1 MTDKKSK
8 ELVYKAGIKA
18 EILEFFQLNE
28 DTSWSLNQVHKAFAI
43 RDRNTKDLF
52 GILVEELHKEKKLIR
67 QKDGNYIADNI
78 TEFVEGRIDH
88 VNVRFAFV
96 IVEGREGDV
105 LINAR
110 DLNGAIDGDI
120 VKVLV
125 SSKKRK
131 ATERA
136 EGEVLEIIRRGRN
149 EIVGSIQILP
159 NYAFVVPNAKKI
171 YGDIFIHRTDLQDA
185 QNGDKVIVR
194 ITKFAEGEL
203 KMEGFVS
210 QVLGKAG
217 ENNTEMHAILAEF
230 GLPIHFPEQIEDE
243 ADEISTKISSEEIKK
258 RCDFRKITTF
268 TIDPVDAKD
277 FDDALS
283 FEYLENGN
291 YEVGIH
297 IADVTHYVTPE
308 SLLEQEAFHRA
319 TSVYLVDRVVP
330 MLPEKLSNGLCSLR
344 PNEDKLTF
352 SAVFEITPEAKIVKE
367 WFGRTIIHSD
377 KRFSYEEAQE
387 SINSY
392 QSGGE
397 PLLVNSEQSSGK
409 LLSVSSEV
417 SLPKNIHILGDNV
430 ALVENIEEL
439 KVNDSDNQI
448 LTEEPKKKGRKKKVE
463 ILEEFIEGIPLAES
477 QEPKA
482 KSQKPY
488 ETELNILNNLAH
500 KLRDERF
507 AKGAVN
513 FETVEVKFDLDENGK
528 PVGVYQKIRVD
539 SHKLIEEFM
548 LLANKKVAE
557 FVFNRRQKEP
567 RNTMVYRIHEA
578 PDPERLKTFSTFA
591 KRFGYNVDTETSKI
605 SNSLNELMHDVE
617 GKPEQNILENL
628 AIRTMSKARYSTD
641 PIGHFGLA
649 FPFYSHF
656 TSPIRRYPDMMAHR
670 MLQHYLDGGE
680 PLERAAW
687 EQRCKHSSEQEK
699 MAAEAERASIKYKQV
714 EFMSLMDGEKVW
726 DGIISGV
733 TEFGIFVEITE
744 TASEGLV
751 RMVDLKDDFYDFDRE
766 NYRIVG
772 QRNGKVF
779 TFGDKLQVKV
789 KECNLSRRSMDL
801 TLVGNGSD
809 RIRKDKRSFE
819 RGGDSRRNP
828 KDLRKDSRGGKGG
841 AKRSGGDTGGKKRR

>member
-1 MTDKKSK
+1 MTNKKQTK
-8 ELVYKAGIKA
+8 EQAYKAGIKA
-18 EILEFFQLNE
+18 EILDFFQLNE
-28 DTSWSLNQVHKAFAI
+28 DSAWSLNQVHKAFAI
-43 RDRNTKDLF
+43 RDRNTKELF
-52 GILVEELHKEKKLIR
+52 GVLVDELHKEKKLIR
-67 QKDGNYIADNI
+67 QQDGNYIADTI

-96 IVEGREGDV
+96 VVEGRESDV

-110 DLNGAIDGDI
+110 DMNGAIDGDT

-125 SSKKRK
+125 SAKRK
-131 ATERA
+131 KGSVRD
-136 EGEVLEIIRRGRN
+136 EGEVVEIISRGRA
-149 EIVGSIQILP
+149 EMVGSIEILP
-159 NYAFVVPNAKKI
+159 NYAFVVPNSKKI
-171 YGDIFIHRTDLQDA
+171 YGDIFIHRTDLKDA
-185 QNGDKVIVR
+185 NNGDKVIVK
-194 ITKFAEGEL
+194 ITKWAEGER
-203 KMEGFVS
+203 KMEGIITE
-210 QVLGKAG
+210 VLGKAG

-230 GLPIHFPEQIEDE
+230 GLPIRFPEQIEKE
-243 ADEISTKISSEEIKK
+243 ADNISTKISAAEIKK
-258 RCDFRKITTF
+258 RRDFRKTLTF

-308 SLLEQEAFHRA
+308 SLLEQEAYHRA

-377 KRFSYEEAQE
+377 KRFTYEEAQE
-387 SINSY
+387 IIAPPAPR
-392 QSGGE
+392 GGASE
-397 PLLVNSEQSSGK
+397 TKSDSKSDEKVPPLGAEGA
-409 LLSVSSEV
+409 LS
-417 SLPKNIHILGDNV
+417 
-430 ALVENIEEL
+430 
-439 KVNDSDNQI
+439 
-448 LTEEPKKKGRKKKVE
+448 
-463 ILEEFIEGIPLAES
+463 
-477 QEPKA
+477 
-482 KSQKPY
+482 
-488 ETELNILNNLAH
+488 ILNNLAH

-513 FETVEVKFDLDENGK
+513 FETVEVKFNLDENGK
-528 PVGVYQKIRVD
+528 PLGVYQKVRVD

-557 FVFNRRQKEP
+557 YVFNLRKSDP

-578 PDPERLKTFSTFA
+578 PDPEKLKNFSTFA
-591 KRFGYNVDTETSKI
+591 KRFGYDLDTEVSRI
-605 SNSLNELMHDVE
+605 SNSLNALMHDVE

-641 PIGHFGLA
+641 AIGHFGLA

-670 MLQHYLDGGE
+670 MLQHYLDGGD

-714 EFMSLMDGEKVW
+714 EYMSLMDDDRVW

-733 TEFGIFVEITE
+733 ADFGIFVEITE
-744 TASEGLV
+744 TASEGMI
-751 RMVDLKDDFYDFDRE
+751 RMADLKDDFYDFDRE

-789 KECNLSRRSMDL
+789 KECNLARRSMDL
-801 TLVGNGSD
+801 TLVGGSD
-809 RIRKDKRSFE
+809 RVRKEKRGFE
-819 RGGDSRRNP
+819 KRRTKANP
-828 KDLRKDSRGGKGG
+828 RDTRKDSRGSKGSS
-841 AKRSGGDTGGKKRR
+841 KRGDVGRKKRR

>member
-1 MTDKKSK
+1 MTNKQTK
-8 ELVYKAGIKA
+8 EKAYKAGIKA
-18 EILEFFQLNE
+18 EILDFFQLNE
-28 DTSWSLNQVHKAFAI
+28 ETPWSLNQVHKAFAI
-43 RDRNTKDLF
+43 RDRNTKELF
-52 GILVEELHKEKKLIR
+52 GVLVDELHKEKKLIR
-67 QKDGNYIADNI
+67 QKDGNYIADTI

-110 DLNGAIDGDI
+110 DMNGAIDGDT

-125 SSKKRK
+125 SPKRK
-131 ATERA
+131 KGSVRD
-136 EGEVLEIIRRGRN
+136 EGEVLEIISRGRN
-149 EIVGSIQILP
+149 EMVGSIQILP
-159 NYAFVVPNAKKI
+159 NYAFVVPNSKKI
-171 YGDIFIHRTDLQDA
+171 YGDIFIHRTDLKDA
-185 QNGDKVIVR
+185 QNGDKVIVK
-194 ITKFAEGEL
+194 ITKWAEGER
-203 KMEGFVS
+203 KMEGIITE
-210 QVLGKAG
+210 VLGKAG

-230 GLPIHFPEQIEDE
+230 GLPIRFPEQIEKE
-243 ADEISTKISSEEIKK
+243 ADNISTKIPAAEIKK
-258 RCDFRKITTF
+258 RHDFRKTLTF

-291 YEVGIH
+291 YEVGVH

-377 KRFSYEEAQE
+377 KRFSYEEAQ
-387 SINSY
+387 SVI
-392 QSGGE
+392 GIGE
-397 PLLVNSEQSSGK
+397 LGNKGLGTGELGIGNQEVGEIVSEK
-409 LLSVSSEV
+409 
-417 SLPKNIHILGDNV
+417 
-430 ALVENIEEL
+430 
-439 KVNDSDNQI
+439 
-448 LTEEPKKKGRKKKVE
+448 PKKKKSTKIDKE
-463 ILEEFIEGIPLAES
+463 DSANSQSLIPQS
-477 QEPKA
+477 PIPNYQN
-482 KSQKPY
+482 
-488 ETELNILNNLAH
+488 ELTILNNLAH

-513 FETVEVKFDLDENGK
+513 FETVEVKFNLDENGK
-528 PVGVYQKIRVD
+528 PLGVYQKVRVD

-557 FVFNRRQKEP
+557 YVFNLRQKEP

-578 PDPERLKTFSTFA
+578 PDPEKLKNFSTFA
-591 KRFGYNVDTETSKI
+591 KRFGYDVDTESSRI
-605 SNSLNELMHDVE
+605 SNSLNALMHDVE

-670 MLQHYLDGGE
+670 MLQHYLDGGD

-714 EFMSLMDGEKVW
+714 EYMSLMDDDRVW

-733 TEFGIFVEITE
+733 ADFGIFVEITE
-744 TASEGLV
+744 TASEGMI
-751 RMVDLKDDFYDFDRE
+751 RMADLKDDFYDFDRE

-789 KECNLSRRSMDL
+789 KECNLARRSMDL
-801 TLVGNGSD
+801 LLVGGSD
-809 RIRKDKRSFE
+809 RVRKEKRGFE
-819 RGGDSRRNP
+819 RSRDSRKNP

-841 AKRSGGDTGGKKRR
+841 AKRGDTGRKKRR

>member
-1 MTDKKSK
+1 MTDKQTK
-8 ELVYKAGIKA
+8 EKAYKAGIKA
-18 EILEFFQLNE
+18 EILDFFQLNE
-28 DTSWSLNQVHKAFAI
+28 ETPWSLNQVHKAFAI
-43 RDRNTKDLF
+43 RDRNTKELF
-52 GILVEELHKEKKLIR
+52 GVLVDELHKEKKLIR
-67 QKDGNYIADNI
+67 QKDGNYIADTI

-96 IVEGREGDV
+96 VVEGREGDV

-110 DLNGAIDGDI
+110 DMNGAIDGDT

-125 SSKKRK
+125 SAKKRK

-136 EGEVLEIIRRGRN
+136 EGEVIEIIKRGRI
-149 EIVGSIQILP
+149 ELVGSIQILP
-159 NYAFVVPNAKKI
+159 NYAFVVPNSKKI

-194 ITKFAEGEL
+194 ITKFAEEDR

-217 ENNTEMHAILAEF
+217 ENTTEMHAILAEF
-230 GLPIHFPEQIEDE
+230 GLPIHFPEHIEDE

-258 RCDFRKITTF
+258 RRDFRKTLTF

-297 IADVTHYVTPE
+297 IADVTHYVRPE

-377 KRFSYEEAQE
+377 KRFSYEEAQ
-387 SINSY
+387 SVI
-392 QSGGE
+392 GIGE
-397 PLLVNSEQSSGK
+397 LGNKGLGTGELEISNQDVTEITSEK
-409 LLSVSSEV
+409 
-417 SLPKNIHILGDNV
+417 
-430 ALVENIEEL
+430 
-439 KVNDSDNQI
+439 
-448 LTEEPKKKGRKKKVE
+448 PKKKKSTKIDKE
-463 ILEEFIEGIPLAES
+463 DSANSQSLIPQS
-477 QEPKA
+477 PIPNYQN
-482 KSQKPY
+482 
-488 ETELNILNNLAH
+488 ELTTLNNLAH
-500 KLRDERF
+500 KLREVRF

-513 FETVEVKFDLDENGK
+513 FETVEVKFNLDENGK
-528 PVGVYQKIRVD
+528 PLGVYQKVRVD

-557 FVFNRRQKEP
+557 YVFNLRQKEP

-578 PDPERLKTFSTFA
+578 PNPEKLKTFSTFA
-591 KRFGYNVDTETSKI
+591 KRFGYDVDTESSRI
-605 SNSLNELMHDVE
+605 SNSLNALMHDVE

-670 MLQHYLDGGE
+670 MLQHYLDGGD

-714 EFMSLMDGEKVW
+714 EYMSLMDEDRVW

-733 TEFGIFVEITE
+733 ADFGIFVEITE
-744 TASEGLV
+744 TASEGMI
-751 RMVDLKDDFYDFDRE
+751 RMADLKDDFYDFDRE

-789 KECNLSRRSMDL
+789 KECNLARRSMDL
-801 TLVGNGSD
+801 LLVGGSD
-809 RIRKDKRSFE
+809 KVRKDKRGFE
-819 RGGDSRRNP
+819 RSKDSRRNP

-841 AKRSGGDTGGKKRR
+841 AKRGDTGRTKRR

>member
-1 MTDKKSK
+1 MTDKKNK
-8 ELVYKAGIKA
+8 EQIYKERVKA

-28 DTSWSLNQVHKAFAI
+28 DKPWSLNQIHKAFAI

-52 GILVEELHKEKKLIR
+52 GVLVEELRKDKKLIR
-67 QKDGNYIADNI
+67 TTDGHYMLDTT

-96 IVEGREGDV
+96 IVEGREGDI

-125 SSKKRK
+125 WAKKK
-131 ATERA
+131 KGSDRA
-136 EGEVLEIIRRGRN
+136 EGEVVEIISRGRA
-149 EIVGSIQILP
+149 ELVGSIEILP
-159 NYAFVVPNAKKI
+159 NYAFVVPNSKKI
-171 YGDIFIHRTDLQDA
+171 FGDIFIHRSELKDA
-185 QNGDKVIVR
+185 QHGDKVIVK
-194 ITKFAEGEL
+194 ITKWAEGER
-203 KMEGFVS
+203 KMEGFITE
-210 QVLGKAG
+210 VLGKAG

-230 GLPIHFPEQIEDE
+230 GLPIHFPEQIEKE
-243 ADEISTKISSEEIKK
+243 ADKIDIHISKEEIQK
-258 RCDFRKITTF
+258 RRDFRKITTF

-283 FEYLENGN
+283 FEFLENGN

-308 SLLEQEAFHRA
+308 SLLEQEAFQRA

-387 SINSY
+387 SINSLLETND
-392 QSGGE
+392 QSLE
-397 PLLVNSEQSSGK
+397 
-409 LLSVSSEV
+409 
-417 SLPKNIHILGDNV
+417 KNTVVGDVHILGDNV
-430 ALVENIEEL
+430 DLVDNIEEL

-448 LTEEPKKKGRKKKVE
+448 VTEEPKKKGRKKKVE
-463 ILEEFIEGIPLAES
+463 VLEETIE
-477 QEPKA
+477 QTPKA
-482 KSQKPY
+482 ESQKPY

-513 FETVEVKFDLDENGK
+513 FETVEVKFNLDENGK
-528 PVGVYQKIRVD
+528 PLGVYQKIRVD

-557 FVFNRRQKEP
+557 YVFNLRQKEP

-578 PDPERLKTFSTFA
+578 PDPEKLKNFSTFA

-605 SNSLNELMHDVE
+605 SNSLNTLMHDVE

-628 AIRTMSKARYSTD
+628 AIRTMSKARYSTS

-670 MLQHYLDGGE
+670 MLQHYLDAGE
-680 PLERAAW
+680 VLEPAPW

-714 EFMSLMDGEKVW
+714 EYMSMMDSDRVW

-733 TEFGIFVEITE
+733 AEFGIFVEITE
-744 TASEGLV
+744 TASEGMI

-779 TFGDKLQVKV
+779 TFGDKLQVRV

-801 TLVGNGSD
+801 TLVGVSD
-809 RIRKDKRSFE
+809 KIRKEKRGFE
-819 RGGDSRRNP
+819 KNRDSRRNP
-828 KDLRKDSRGGKGG
+828 RDARKDSKGG
-841 AKRSGGDTGGKKRR
+841 AKRGGDTGRKRR

>member
-28 DTSWSLNQVHKAFAI
+28 DSPWSLNQVHKAFAI

-52 GILVEELHKEKKLIR
+52 GVLVEELHKEKKLIR

-96 IVEGREGDV
+96 VVEGREGDV

-131 ATERA
+131 ATDRA
-136 EGEVLEIIRRGRN
+136 EGEVIEIIRRGRN
-149 EIVGSIQILP
+149 ELVGSIEILP
-159 NYAFVVPNAKKI
+159 NYAFVVPNSKKI
-171 YGDIFIHRTDLQDA
+171 YGDIFIHRSDLNEA
-185 QNGDKVIVR
+185 QHGDKVIIKV
-194 ITKFAEGEL
+194 TKWAEGER
-203 KMEGFVS
+203 KMEGIVS
-210 QVLGKAG
+210 EVLGKAG

-230 GLPIHFPEQIEDE
+230 GLPIRFPEQIERE
-243 ADEISTKISSEEIKK
+243 ADNISTKISNEEINK
-258 RCDFRKITTF
+258 RRDFREITTF

-352 SAVFEITPEAKIVKE
+352 SAVFEITPDAKIVKE

-387 SINSY
+387 SINGSL
-392 QSGGE
+392 E
-397 PLLVNSEQSSGK
+397 NREQSLEKKDVVGK
-409 LLSVSSEV
+409 A
-417 SLPKNIHILGDNV
+417 HILGDNV
-430 ALVENIEEL
+430 ALVENVEEI
-439 KVNDSDNQI
+439 KVNDADNQI
-448 LTEEPKKKGRKKKVE
+448 LVEEPKKKGRKKKVE
-463 ILEEFIEGIPLAES
+463 VLEESNIEHRTSNTKL
-477 QEPKA
+477 
-482 KSQKPY
+482 PY

-500 KLRDERF
+500 KLRDARF

-513 FETVEVKFDLDENGK
+513 FETVEVKFDLDANGK
-528 PVGVYQKIRVD
+528 PLGVYQKIRVD

-557 FVFNRRQKEP
+557 YVFNRRQKEP

-578 PDPERLKTFSTFA
+578 PDPEKLKNFSTFA

-714 EFMSLMDGEKVW
+714 EFMSLMDSDKVW

-733 TEFGIFVEITE
+733 AEFGIFVEITE
-744 TASEGLV
+744 TASEGMV
-751 RMVDLKDDFYDFDRE
+751 RMADLKDDFYDFDRD

-789 KECNLSRRSMDL
+789 KECNLARRSMDL
-801 TLVGNGSD
+801 ILVGNGSD

-828 KDLRKDSRGGKGG
+828 RDLRKDSRGGKSG
-841 AKRSGGDTGGKKRR
+841 AKRGSGDTGRKKRR

>member
-1 MTDKKSK
+1 M
-8 ELVYKAGIKA
+8 
-18 EILEFFQLNE
+18 NE
-28 DTSWSLNQVHKAFAI
+28 ETPWSLNQIHKAFSI

-52 GILVEELHKEKKLIR
+52 GVLVEELRKDKKLIR
-67 QKDGNYIADNI
+67 TTDGHYMLDTT

-110 DLNGAIDGDI
+110 DMNGAIDGDI

-131 ATERA
+131 TTERA
-136 EGEVLEIIRRGRN
+136 EGEVLEIIKRGRN

-194 ITKFAEGEL
+194 ITKFAEEDR

-243 ADEISTKISSEEIKK
+243 ADEISTKISSAEIKK
-258 RCDFRKITTF
+258 RRDFRKITTF

-387 SINSY
+387 SINNA
-392 QSGGE
+392 QSGDE
-397 PLLVNSEQSSGK
+397 PLPVNSEK
-409 LLSVSSEV
+409 TLSES
-417 SLPKNIHILGDNV
+417 IHVLGDNV
-430 ALVENIEEL
+430 ALVENIEGL
-439 KVNDSDNQI
+439 KINDSDNQI
-448 LTEEPKKKGRKKKVE
+448 LAEEPKKKGRKKKVE
-463 ILEEFIEGIPLAES
+463 VLEEAVVEMPKTEI
-477 QEPKA
+477 QKPKA
-482 KSQKPY
+482 KNQLPY
-488 ETELNILNNLAH
+488 ETELTILNNLAH
-500 KLRDERF
+500 KLRSERF

-528 PVGVYQKIRVD
+528 PLGVYQKIRVD

-557 FVFNRRQKEP
+557 FVFNLRQKEP

-591 KRFGYNVDTETSKI
+591 KRFGYNVDTEASKI
-605 SNSLNELMHDVE
+605 SNSLNELMHNVE

-680 PLERAAW
+680 PLERAVW

-714 EFMSLMDGEKVW
+714 EFMSLMDSDKVW

-841 AKRSGGDTGGKKRR
+841 AKRSDTGGKKRR

>member
-1 MTDKKSK
+1 MAKYLQKMTDKQTK
-8 ELVYKAGIKA
+8 EQAYKAGIKA
-18 EILEFFQLNE
+18 EILDFFQLND
-28 DTSWSLNQVHKAFAI
+28 DTPWSLNQIHKSFSI

-52 GILVEELHKEKKLIR
+52 GVLVEELRKDKKLIR
-67 QKDGNYIADNI
+67 TTEGHYLLDTT

-110 DLNGAIDGDI
+110 DMNGAIDGDI

-125 SSKKRK
+125 SAKKRK
-131 ATERA
+131 ANERA
-136 EGEVLEIIRRGRN
+136 EGEVLEIIKRGRN

-159 NYAFVVPNAKKI
+159 NYAFVIPNAKKM

-185 QNGDKVIVR
+185 ENGDKVIVR
-194 ITKFAEGEL
+194 ITKFAEEDR

-258 RCDFRKITTF
+258 RRDFRKITTF

-308 SLLEQEAFHRA
+308 SLLEQEAYHRA

-377 KRFSYEEAQE
+377 KRFSYEEAQLSINNAQSGNKSLPVNNEKTLSE
-387 SINSY
+387 SIH
-392 QSGGE
+392 
-397 PLLVNSEQSSGK
+397 V
-409 LLSVSSEV
+409 
-417 SLPKNIHILGDNV
+417 LGDNV

-448 LTEEPKKKGRKKKVE
+448 VIEKPKKKGSKKKVE
-463 ILEEFIEGIPLAES
+463 VLEEAMVEMPTADS
-477 QEPKA
+477 KKPTA
-482 KSQKPY
+482 KNQLPY
-488 ETELNILNNLAH
+488 ETELIILNNLAH

-513 FETVEVKFDLDENGK
+513 FETVEVKFDLDDNGK
-528 PVGVYQKIRVD
+528 PLGVYQKIRVD

-591 KRFGYNVDTETSKI
+591 KRFGYNVDTEANKI
-605 SNSLNELMHDVE
+605 SNSLNALMHDVE

-733 TEFGIFVEITE
+733 AEFGIFVEITE
-744 TASEGLV
+744 TASEGLI
-751 RMVDLKDDFYDFDRE
+751 RMADLKDDYYDFDRE

-779 TFGDKLQVKV
+779 TFGEKLQVKV

-801 TLVGNGSD
+801 TLVGNDSD

-828 KDLRKDSRGGKGG
+828 KNLRKDSGGGKGG
-841 AKRSGGDTGGKKRR
+841 AKRGGGDTGRKKRK

>member
-1 MTDKKSK
+1 MTDLKPSK
-8 ELVYKAGIKA
+8 EQNFRSRIKA

-28 DTSWSLNQVHKAFAI
+28 DTAWSLSQVHKAFAI
-43 RDRNTKDLF
+43 RDRKTKDIF
-52 GILVEELHKEKKLIR
+52 GDLLTELQKDKKLIR
-67 QKDGNYIADNI
+67 QPDGHYLADTT

-88 VNVRFAFV
+88 VNVRFGFV
-96 IVEGREGDV
+96 IVDGREGDI

-125 SSKKRK
+125 WAKKKKGSDR
-131 ATERA
+131 T
-136 EGEVLEIIRRGRN
+136 EGEVIEILQRGRAELVGTI
-149 EIVGSIQILP
+149 EIMP
-159 NYAFVVPNAKKI
+159 NYAFVVASSKKI
-171 YGDIFIHRTDLQDA
+171 FGDIFVSKNDLKEA
-185 QNGDKVIVR
+185 QHGDKVIVK
-194 ITKFAEGEL
+194 ITKWAEGER
-203 KMEGFVS
+203 KMEGFVKE
-210 QVLGKAG
+210 VLGKSG

-230 GLPIHFPEQIEDE
+230 GLPVHFPEQIEKE
-243 ADEISTKISSEEIKK
+243 ADAIPVKILASEIKK
-258 RCDFRKITTF
+258 RRDFRKTTTF

-283 FEYLENGN
+283 FEFLENGN
-291 YEVGIH
+291 YEVGVH
-297 IADVTHYVTPE
+297 IADVTHYVKPE
-308 SLLEQEAFHRA
+308 SNLEQEAYQRA

-352 SAVFEITPEAKIVKE
+352 SAVFEITPDAQVVKE

-387 SINSY
+387 QLNSE
-392 QSGGE
+392 Q
-397 PLLVNSEQSSGK
+397 LAVNSEQHNDG
-409 LLSVSSEV
+409 
-417 SLPKNIHILGDNV
+417 HILTNNVDLLDSIEDKVTNNADNS
-430 ALVENIEEL
+430 IE
-439 KVNDSDNQI
+439 
-448 LTEEPKKKGRKKKVE
+448 EEPKKKGRKKKVE
-463 ILEEFIEGIPLAES
+463 EV
-477 QEPKA
+477 
-482 KSQKPY
+482 
-488 ETELNILNNLAH
+488 ETPTTTPPNLTPDYKKELNILNQLAH

-513 FETVEVKFDLDENGK
+513 FETVEVKFQLDENGK
-528 PVGVYQKIRVD
+528 PLGIYQKIRVD

-557 FVFNRRQKEP
+557 YVFNLKKSEP
-567 RNTMVYRIHEA
+567 RNTMVYRTHDA
-578 PDPERLKTFSTFA
+578 PDPEKLKNFSTFA
-591 KRFGYNVDTETSKI
+591 KRFGYTVDTDTSKI
-605 SNSLNELMHDVE
+605 SASFNELMHDVE

-628 AIRTMSKARYSTD
+628 AVRTMSKAKYSTD

-680 PLERAAW
+680 PLERASW

-699 MAAEAERASIKYKQV
+699 MAAEAERSSIKYKQV
-714 EFMSLMDGEKVW
+714 EYMSLMDEGKVW

-751 RMVDLKDDFYDFDRE
+751 RMVDLKDDFYDYDRE

-772 QRNGKVF
+772 QRNGRFF

-789 KECNLSRRSMDL
+789 KECNLARRSMDL
-801 TLVGNGSD
+801 ILVGGEEKM
-809 RIRKDKRSFE
+809 RKSKS
-819 RGGDSRRNP
+819 
-828 KDLRKDSRGGKGG
+828 KDSRGRDSRYKSGDSRSSKGG
-841 AKRSGGDTGGKKRR
+841 KRPSSRDSDRRKRR

>member
-1 MTDKKSK
+1 MTDKQTK
-8 ELVYKAGIKA
+8 EQAYKAGIKA
-18 EILEFFQLNE
+18 EILDFFQLNE
-28 DTSWSLNQVHKAFAI
+28 ETPWSLNQIHKAFSI

-52 GILVEELHKEKKLIR
+52 GVLVEELRKDKKLVR
-67 QKDGNYIADNI
+67 TTDGHYILDTT

-110 DLNGAIDGDI
+110 DMNGAIDGDI

-125 SSKKRK
+125 SAKKRK

-136 EGEVLEIIRRGRN
+136 EGEVIEIIKRGRN
-149 EIVGSIQILP
+149 ELVGSIQILP
-159 NYAFVVPNAKKI
+159 NYAFVVPNSKKI

-194 ITKFAEGEL
+194 ITKFAEEER

-217 ENNTEMHAILAEF
+217 ENTTEMHAILAEF
-230 GLPIHFPEQIEDE
+230 GLPIHFPEHIEDE
-243 ADEISTKISSEEIKK
+243 ADEISTKISAEEIKK
-258 RCDFRKITTF
+258 RRDFRNITTF

-297 IADVTHYVTPE
+297 IADVTHYVKPE

-352 SAVFEITPEAKIVKE
+352 SAVFEITPEAKVVKE

-377 KRFSYEEAQE
+377 KRFSYEEAQI
-387 SINSY
+387 SINGSLD
-392 QSGGE
+392 E
-397 PLLVNSEQSSGK
+397 KEIVD
-409 LLSVSSEV
+409 EV
-417 SLPKNIHILGDNV
+417 
-430 ALVENIEEL
+430 LVENIEEL
-439 KVNDSDNQI
+439 KANDSDNEI
-448 LTEEPKKKGRKKKVE
+448 LAEEPKKKGRKKKVE
-463 ILEEFIEGIPLAES
+463 ISEESVVEIPKAES
-477 QEPKA
+477 QKPKA
-482 KSQKPY
+482 ESKLPY
-488 ETELNILNNLAH
+488 QTELTILNNLAH
-500 KLRDERF
+500 KLRDVRF

-528 PVGVYQKIRVD
+528 PLGVYQKVRVD

-557 FVFNRRQKEP
+557 YVFGLRQKEP

-578 PDPERLKTFSTFA
+578 PNPEKLKTFSTFA
-591 KRFGYNVDTETSKI
+591 KRFGYDVDTETSRI
-605 SNSLNELMHDVE
+605 SNSLNALMHDVE

-670 MLQHYLDGGE
+670 MLQHYLDGGD

-714 EFMSLMDGEKVW
+714 EFMSLMDEDKVW

-733 TEFGIFVEITE
+733 AEFGIFVEITE
-744 TASEGLV
+744 TASEGMI
-751 RMVDLKDDFYDFDRE
+751 RMSDLKDDFYDFDRD

-789 KECNLSRRSMDL
+789 KECNLARRSMDL

-809 RIRKDKRSFE
+809 RIRKDKRTFE
-819 RGGDSRRNP
+819 RSGDSRRNP
-828 KDLRKDSRGGKGG
+828 RDARKGSPKDSRGAKGG
-841 AKRSGGDTGGKKRR
+841 AKRGDTGRKKRR

>member
-1 MTDKKSK
+1 LQTHLLEKLINKKMTNKKQTK
-8 ELVYKAGIKA
+8 EQAYKAGIKA
-18 EILEFFQLNE
+18 EILDFFQLNE
-28 DTSWSLNQVHKAFAI
+28 DSAWSLNQVHKAFAI

-52 GILVEELHKEKKLIR
+52 GTLIDELHKEKKLIR
-67 QKDGNYIADNI
+67 QQDGNYIADTI

-96 IVEGREGDV
+96 VVEGRESDV

-110 DLNGAIDGDI
+110 DMNGAIDGDT

-125 SSKKRK
+125 YAKRK
-131 ATERA
+131 KGSVRD
-136 EGEVLEIIRRGRN
+136 EGEVVEVISRGRA
-149 EIVGSIQILP
+149 EMVGSIEILP
-159 NYAFVVPNAKKI
+159 NYAFVVPNSKKI
-171 YGDIFIHRTDLQDA
+171 YGDIFIHRSDLKDA
-185 QNGDKVIVR
+185 ENGDKVIVK
-194 ITKFAEGEL
+194 ITKWAEGER
-203 KMEGFVS
+203 KMEGIITE
-210 QVLGKAG
+210 VLGKAG

-230 GLPIHFPEQIEDE
+230 GLPIRFPEQIEKE
-243 ADEISTKISSEEIKK
+243 ADNISTKISAAEIKK
-258 RCDFRKITTF
+258 RRDFRKTLTF

-308 SLLEQEAFHRA
+308 SLLEQEAYHRA

-377 KRFSYEEAQE
+377 KRFTYEEAQL
-387 SINSY
+387 SIN
-392 QSGGE
+392 
-397 PLLVNSEQSSGK
+397 NEQF
-409 LLSVSSEV
+409 E
-417 SLPKNIHILGDNV
+417 NTTDNQV
-430 ALVENIEEL
+430 LVEE
-439 KVNDSDNQI
+439 S
-448 LTEEPKKKGRKKKVE
+448 KKKGRKKKSDF
-463 ILEEFIEGIPLAES
+463 LEESNIEHRTSNIEKLY
-477 QEPKA
+477 QN
-482 KSQKPY
+482 
-488 ETELNILNNLAH
+488 ELNILNNLAH

-513 FETVEVKFDLDENGK
+513 FETVEVKFNLDENGK
-528 PVGVYQKIRVD
+528 PLGVYQKVRVD

-557 FVFNRRQKEP
+557 YVFNLRKSEP

-578 PDPERLKTFSTFA
+578 PDPEKLKNFSTFA
-591 KRFGYNVDTETSKI
+591 KRFGYDLDTEVSRI
-605 SNSLNELMHDVE
+605 SNSLNALMHDVE

-641 PIGHFGLA
+641 AIGHFGLA

-670 MLQHYLDGGE
+670 MLQHYLDGGD

-714 EFMSLMDGEKVW
+714 EYMSLMDDDRVW

-733 TEFGIFVEITE
+733 ADFGIFVEITE
-744 TASEGLV
+744 TASEGMI
-751 RMVDLKDDFYDFDRE
+751 RMADLKDDFYDFDRE

-789 KECNLSRRSMDL
+789 KECNLARRSMDL
-801 TLVGNGSD
+801 LLVGGSD
-809 RIRKDKRSFE
+809 RVRKDKRGFE
-819 RGGDSRRNP
+819 RSRKKVNPRDS
-828 KDLRKDSRGGKGG
+828 RKDSRGAKGG
-841 AKRSGGDTGGKKRR
+841 AKGADTGRRKRR

>member
-1 MTDKKSK
+1 MTDKQTK
-8 ELVYKAGIKA
+8 EQAYKAGIKV

-28 DTSWSLNQVHKAFAI
+28 ETPWSLNQIHKAFSI

-52 GILVEELHKEKKLIR
+52 GVLVEELRKDKKLIR
-67 QKDGNYIADNI
+67 TIDGHYMLDNT

-110 DLNGAIDGDI
+110 DMNGAIDGDI

-136 EGEVLEIIRRGRN
+136 EGEVLEIIKRGRN

-194 ITKFAEGEL
+194 ITKFAEEER

-243 ADEISTKISSEEIKK
+243 ADEISTKISSAEIKK
-258 RCDFRKITTF
+258 RRDFRKIATF

-297 IADVTHYVTPE
+297 IADVTHYVMPE

-367 WFGRTIIHSD
+367 WFGRTIIHSN
-377 KRFSYEEAQE
+377 KRFSYEEAQLSINNVKLGNE
-387 SINSY
+387 LLSINSKKT
-392 QSGGE
+392 
-397 PLLVNSEQSSGK
+397 LSES
-409 LLSVSSEV
+409 
-417 SLPKNIHILGDNV
+417 IHVLGDNM

-439 KVNDSDNQI
+439 KINDSDSQI
-448 LTEEPKKKGRKKKVE
+448 VTEESKKRGRKKKVE
-463 ILEEFIEGIPLAES
+463 VLDESNIEIQTQTSNIEIQTSSTQL
-477 QEPKA
+477 
-482 KSQKPY
+482 PY
-488 ETELNILNNLAH
+488 ETELTILNNLAH
-500 KLRDERF
+500 KLRNERF

-528 PVGVYQKIRVD
+528 PLGVYQKIRVD

-557 FVFNRRQKEP
+557 FVFNLRQKEP

-591 KRFGYNVDTETSKI
+591 KRFGYNVDTEASKI

-680 PLERAAW
+680 PLGRAAW

-699 MAAEAERASIKYKQV
+699 VAAEAERASIKYKQV

-772 QRNGKVF
+772 QRNGRVF

-819 RGGDSRRNP
+819 RDGGSRRNP
-828 KDLRKDSRGGKGG
+828 KDLRKDSRGRKGG
-841 AKRSGGDTGGKKRR
+841 VKGSGGDTGRKKRR

>member
-1 MTDKKSK
+1 MTDKKTK
-8 ELVYKAGIKA
+8 EQAYKAGIKA

-28 DTSWSLNQVHKAFAI
+28 DSSWSLNQVHKAFAI

-52 GILVEELHKEKKLIR
+52 GILAEELHKEKKLIR

-96 IVEGREGDV
+96 IVEGRESDV

-110 DLNGAIDGDI
+110 DMNGAIDGDI

-136 EGEVLEIIRRGRN
+136 EGEVLEIIKRGRN

-258 RCDFRKITTF
+258 RRDFRKTTTF

-291 YEVGIH
+291 YEVGVH

-308 SLLEQEAFHRA
+308 SLLEQEAFKRA

-387 SINSY
+387 SINSL
-392 QSGGE
+392 SE
-397 PLLVNSEQSSGK
+397 NREQSLEK
-409 LLSVSSEV
+409 SEAV
-417 SLPKNIHILGDNV
+417 NEVYILGDNV

-439 KVNDSDNQI
+439 KINDADNQI

-463 ILEEFIEGIPLAES
+463 VLEESIDETPKAES
-477 QEPKA
+477 QKLRA

-513 FETVEVKFDLDENGK
+513 FETVEVKFDLDDNGK
-528 PVGVYQKIRVD
+528 PLGVYQKIRVD
-539 SHKLIEEFM
+539 AHKLIEEFM

-714 EFMSLMDGEKVW
+714 EFMSLMDSEKVW

-733 TEFGIFVEITE
+733 AEFGIFVEITE
-744 TASEGLV
+744 TASEGMV
-751 RMVDLKDDFYDFDRE
+751 RMADLKDDYYDFDRE

-772 QRNGKVF
+772 QKSGKVF

-801 TLVGNGSD
+801 TLVGNGSE
-809 RIRKDKRSFE
+809 RIRKDRGSFE
-819 RGGDSRRNP
+819 RKGDARRNP

-841 AKRSGGDTGGKKRR
+841 AKRGGGDTERKKRR

>member
-1 MTDKKSK
+1 MTDLKPSK
-8 ELVYKAGIKA
+8 EQNFRSRIKA

-28 DTSWSLNQVHKAFAI
+28 DTAWSLNQVHKAFAI
-43 RDRNTKDLF
+43 RDRKTKDIF
-52 GILVEELHKEKKLIR
+52 GDLLTELQKDKKLIR
-67 QKDGNYIADNI
+67 QPDGHYLADTT

-88 VNVRFAFV
+88 VNVRFGFV
-96 IVEGREGDV
+96 IVDGREGDI

-125 SSKKRK
+125 WAKKKKGSDR
-131 ATERA
+131 T
-136 EGEVLEIIRRGRN
+136 EGEVIEILQRGRAELVGTI
-149 EIVGSIQILP
+149 EIMA
-159 NYAFVVPNAKKI
+159 NYAFVVASSKKI
-171 YGDIFIHRTDLQDA
+171 FGDIFVSKNDLKEA
-185 QNGDKVIVR
+185 QHGDKVIVK
-194 ITKFAEGEL
+194 ITKWAEGER
-203 KMEGFVS
+203 KMEGFVKE
-210 QVLGKAG
+210 VLGKSG

-230 GLPIHFPEQIEDE
+230 GLPIHFPENIEKE
-243 ADEISTKISSEEIKK
+243 ADAIPVKILASEIKK
-258 RCDFRKITTF
+258 RRDFRKITTF

-283 FEYLENGN
+283 FEFLENGN

-297 IADVTHYVTPE
+297 IADVTHYVKPE
-308 SLLEQEAFHRA
+308 SNLEQEAYQRA

-352 SAVFEITPEAKIVKE
+352 SAVFEITPEAKVVKE

-387 SINSY
+387 
-392 QSGGE
+392 Q
-397 PLLVNSEQSSGK
+397 LNSEQ
-409 LLSVSSEV
+409 LAVNNEQHNDV
-417 SLPKNIHILGDNV
+417 HILTNNV
-430 ALVENIEEL
+430 ALLDSIED
-439 KVNDSDNQI
+439 KPTNNADNSI
-448 LTEEPKKKGRKKKVE
+448 EEEPKKKGRKKKVE
-463 ILEEFIEGIPLAES
+463 EV
-477 QEPKA
+477 EPPTPNPQNLTPDYK
-482 KSQKPY
+482 K
-488 ETELNILNNLAH
+488 ELNILNQLAH
-500 KLRDERF
+500 KLRGERF

-513 FETVEVKFDLDENGK
+513 FETVEVKFQLDENGK
-528 PVGVYQKIRVD
+528 PLGIYQKIRVD
-539 SHKLIEEFM
+539 SHKLVEEFM

-557 FVFNRRQKEP
+557 YVFNLKKSEP
-567 RNTMVYRIHEA
+567 RNTMVYRTHDA
-578 PDPERLKTFSTFA
+578 PDPEKLKNFSTFA
-591 KRFGYNVDTETSKI
+591 KRFGYTVDTDTSKI
-605 SNSLNELMHDVE
+605 SASFNELMHDVE

-628 AIRTMSKARYSTD
+628 AVRTMSKAKYSTD

-680 PLERAAW
+680 PLERASW

-699 MAAEAERASIKYKQV
+699 MAAEAERSSIKYKQV
-714 EFMSLMDGEKVW
+714 EYMSLMDEGKVW

-751 RMVDLKDDFYDFDRE
+751 RMVDLKDDFYDYDRE

-772 QRNGKVF
+772 QRNGRVF

-789 KECNLSRRSMDL
+789 KECNLARRSMDL
-801 TLVGNGSD
+801 ILVGGEEKM
-809 RIRKDKRSFE
+809 RKSKS
-819 RGGDSRRNP
+819 
-828 KDLRKDSRGGKGG
+828 KDSRGRDSRYKSGDSRSSKGG
-841 AKRSGGDTGGKKRR
+841 KRPSSRDSDRRKRR

>member
-1 MTDKKSK
+1 MTDKKTK
-8 ELVYKAGIKA
+8 EQTYKAGIKA

-28 DTSWSLNQVHKAFAI
+28 DKSWSLNQVHKAFAI

-96 IVEGREGDV
+96 IVDGREGDV

-125 SSKKRK
+125 WAKKK
-131 ATERA
+131 KGSDRA
-136 EGEVLEIIRRGRN
+136 EGEVIEIIRRGRN
-149 EIVGSIQILP
+149 ELVGSIEILP
-159 NYAFVVPNAKKI
+159 NYAFVVANSKKI
-171 YGDIFIHRTDLQDA
+171 YGDVFIHRSDLNEA
-185 QNGDKVIVR
+185 QHGDKVIVK
-194 ITKFAEGEL
+194 ITKWADGER
-203 KMEGFVS
+203 KMEGVVS
-210 QVLGKAG
+210 EVLGKAG

-230 GLPIHFPEQIEDE
+230 GLPIRFPEQIEKE
-243 ADEISTKISSEEIKK
+243 ADNISTKISSEEIKK
-258 RCDFRKITTF
+258 RRDFRKITTF

-377 KRFSYEEAQE
+377 KRFSYEEAQQ
-387 SINSY
+387 SIN
-392 QSGGE
+392 G
-397 PLLVNSEQSSGK
+397 
-409 LLSVSSEV
+409 SSENKEQDLDKKEV
-417 SLPKNIHILGDNV
+417 ISEVHILGDNV
-430 ALVENIEEL
+430 ALVENIEDL

-448 LTEEPKKKGRKKKVE
+448 FTEEPKKKGRKKKVE
-463 ILEEFIEGIPLAES
+463 VLEETNIESGTLPEQTSKIEHRVSNNKL
-477 QEPKA
+477 
-482 KSQKPY
+482 PY

-513 FETVEVKFDLDENGK
+513 FDTVEVKFDLDENGK
-528 PVGVYQKIRVD
+528 PLGVYQKIRVD
-539 SHKLIEEFM
+539 AHKLIEEFM

-557 FVFNRRQKEP
+557 YVFNRRQKEP
-567 RNTMVYRIHEA
+567 RNTMVYRVHEA
-578 PDPERLKTFSTFA
+578 PDPEKLKTFSTFA
-591 KRFGYNVDTETSKI
+591 KRFGYNVDTETSRI

-628 AIRTMSKARYSTD
+628 AIRTMSKARYSTN

-680 PLERAAW
+680 PLEPAAW

-714 EFMSLMDGEKVW
+714 EFMSLMDSEKVW

-751 RMVDLKDDFYDFDRE
+751 RMVDLKDDYYDFDRE

-772 QRNGKVF
+772 QKNGKVF

-809 RIRKDKRSFE
+809 RIRKDKRNFE
-819 RGGDSRRNP
+819 RGGESRRNP
-828 KDLRKDSRGGKGG
+828 KDLRKDSRGGKSG
-841 AKRSGGDTGGKKRR
+841 AKRSSGDTGRKKRR